1 MAAEFDHLTLSAYMD
16 GELDPQTM
24 QSVERYLDNDADARR
39 FVIEAMRTTVLLR
52 AGSNAA
58 LHEPVPSRLLDV
70 FAPPPEK
77 RRLWPRGHFPAMKL
91 AAALA
96 LVVVGVGLG
105 LIYQPTAAP
114 PGQWPSF
121 QPLSAYRQFISQSL
135 ETQLSGDPLAL
146 DLNAAGERIIIT
158 PIKTYRNKDGQYYRG
173 FTMELITGDAQRT
186 YRGMAYRMGKSDWR
200 TAALFMPGT

>member
-24 QSVERYLDNDADARR
+24 QSVERYLDNDAAARR

-58 LHEPVPSRLLDV
+58 LHEPVPNRLLNV

-77 RRLWPRGHFPAMKL
+77 RRLWPRGPFPAMKL

-105 LIYQPTAAP
+105 LIFQPMADP
-114 PGQWPSF
+114 SGQRPSF
-121 QPLSAYRQFISQSL
+121 QPLSAYRQVISQSL
-135 ETQLSGDPLAL
+135 ETHLSGDPLAIDL
-146 DLNAAGERIIIT
+146 DTAGARIIIT

-173 FTMELITGDAQRT
+173 FTMELISDDAQRT